1 MKLAERMSA
10 ICGMIYKLND
20 NVPNYSELVD
30 IGDKIMSKTPDKLA
44 ALARERQ
51 DIITS
56 DREVVAYLLALLTV
70 GMNWNAALTF
80 LEAIGIKEN

>member
-1 MKLAERMSA
+1 MAE
-10 ICGMIYKLND
+10 
-20 NVPNYSELVD
+20 
-30 IGDKIMSKTPDKLA
+30 TPDELA
-44 ALARERQ
+44 ALAMERQ

-80 LEAIGIKEN
+80 LETEWELK

>member
-1 MKLAERMSA
+1 
-10 ICGMIYKLND
+10 MIYKIND
-20 NVPNYSELVD
+20 NIPHYSKLVAL
-30 IGDKIMSKTPDKLA
+30 GDRIMAETPDELA
-44 ALARERQ
+44 ALAMERQ

-80 LEAIGIKEN
+80 LETEWELK